1 MLIRPGRLFFRL
13 TEDLSIYARGA
24 KALRGLREIPE
35 ESRVKTPS
43 ARDYCQFLQ
52 ELHEESRGQPLNAN
66 ELKAI
71 IMVITS
77 ISQEGDKL
85 LLEEKKRGGL
95 LCVPDQDS
103 VLQSSS
109 KCLVNDDNWLRR
121 RAAESINSA
130 IGMCI
135 LHPSIPHRVAKALG
149 VLTISEVFLEKSN
162 YSKQNPPQSDS
173 NETEYQQAMQKLLN
187 NRSFLLSLSS
197 LLSMS
202 SAGVRAD
209 SQEGAQYTTA
219 TIPSP
224 TTATHISGKFAGFEL
239 LASQVRSL
247 ELRFVKRVPTKL
259 SVAEGI
265 VKPKDV
271 RRIEEETSED
281 SLFSSTLVVW

>member
-1 MLIRPGRLFFRL
+1 M
-13 TEDLSIYARGA
+13 
-24 KALRGLREIPE
+24 
-35 ESRVKTPS
+35 
-43 ARDYCQFLQ
+43 
-52 ELHEESRGQPLNAN
+52 
-66 ELKAI
+66 
-71 IMVITS
+71 
-77 ISQEGDKL
+77 
-85 LLEEKKRGGL
+85 
-95 LCVPDQDS
+95 PDQDS

-219 TIPSP
+219 TVPSP

-281 SLFSSTLVVW
+281 SLFFFDTRGMVIYIDTSQLIEPVTPEIVLSVCICKLVGLETALSATVATLMRSGDKQEMRTV